1 MAVLRKIFPVVVLAL
16 MPALA
21 HAAPVPKP
29 IADMLREAGE
39 NGDLSAANTVARLG
53 KKSNPQSASEI
64 DALLSRLKAR
74 ADVSRRMKLRRQR
87 FAQGWKSRI
96 EFGATCPAP
105 FEMVLPEV
113 WF

>member
-1 MAVLRKIFPVVVLAL
+1 
-16 MPALA
+16 
-21 HAAPVPKP
+21 
-29 IADMLREAGE
+29 
-39 NGDLSAANTVARLG
+39 
-53 KKSNPQSASEI
+53 
-64 DALLSRLKAR
+64 
-74 ADVSRRMKLRRQR
+74 MKLRRQR